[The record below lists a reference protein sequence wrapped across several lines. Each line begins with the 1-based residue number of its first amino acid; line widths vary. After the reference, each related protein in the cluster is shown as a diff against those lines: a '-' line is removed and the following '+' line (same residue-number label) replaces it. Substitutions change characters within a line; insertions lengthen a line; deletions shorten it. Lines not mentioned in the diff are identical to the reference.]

1 METLKRMRTINQAV
15 DEIKRLDPNS
25 AITYYFINS
34 LCKQN
39 LVHHINI
46 GSKRLVDLDS
56 LLEYLGR

>member
-1 METLKRMRTINQAV
+1 MATLKRMRTINQAV
-15 DEIKRLDPNS
+15 DEIKGLDPNS

-39 LVHHINI
+39 LVHYINI